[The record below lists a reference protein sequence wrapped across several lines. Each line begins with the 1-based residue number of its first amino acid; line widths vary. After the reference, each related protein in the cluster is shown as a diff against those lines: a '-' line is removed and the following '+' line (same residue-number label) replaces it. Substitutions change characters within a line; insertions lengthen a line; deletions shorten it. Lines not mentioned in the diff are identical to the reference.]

1 MTSPTTAATTSAAAD
16 QPDVT
21 ADVVVVGAR
30 CAGAATAM
38 LLARRG
44 HDVVLVDRY
53 LTPHD
58 TVSTHSIARSGV
70 VQLSRWGL
78 LDAVLE
84 RGTPAITHVTFHTPE
99 GADRRR
105 IADRAGVDRLVA
117 PRRRVLD
124 DVLLQAAIDAGV
136 RVHTGIRVTGVTR
149 SASGR
154 VVGVAGHRAGEPVT
168 FGARYVVGAD
178 GMTSVVARSVGARPV
193 QQRPSPGATAFA
205 YYGGVDW
212 DGIEFFLGEEVF
224 AGIFPTN
231 DGEAAVWLCTLA
243 DRTDAARF
251 VWGTT
256 SAAFDGMVADSVP
269 ALAERLRGGTRTAP
283 VRLCR
288 RLPNHMLTP
297 AGPGWALVG
306 DAAYHRDPITGHGI
320 SDAFRDAELLA
331 GAIGRSLLG
340 ANDAAELAGYWQRR
354 DAMASPI
361 FELTCAMAAQ
371 PPAPIFIAHQRALS
385 KAIEAEATELA
396 SWSSVTPQAAT
407 AA

>member
-1 MTSPTTAATTSAAAD
+1 MSFATDPSTPAPAD
-16 QPDVT
+16 ST
-21 ADVVVVGAR
+21 ADVTVVGAR

-38 LLARRG
+38 LLARQG

-53 LTPHD
+53 LSPTD

-78 LDAVLE
+78 LDTVLE
-84 RGTPAITHVTFHTPE
+84 RGTPAITHVTFHTPD
-99 GADRRR
+99 GPDRRR
-105 IADRAGVDRLVA
+105 IADRAGVDHLVA
-117 PRRRVLD
+117 PRRHVLD
-124 DVLLQAAIDAGV
+124 DVLLTAAIGAGV
-136 RVHTGIRVTGVTR
+136 RVHTGVRVGDVVR

-154 VVGVAGHRAGEPVT
+154 VVGVTGQQAGAPVT
-168 FGARYVVGAD
+168 FSSRYVVGAD
-178 GMTSVVARSVGARPV
+178 GLTSTIARRVGARPTQV
-193 QQRPSPGATAFA
+193 RPSPGATAYA
-205 YYGGVDW
+205 YYGGVEW
-212 DGIEFFLGEEVF
+212 DGIEFFLGDEVF

-243 DRTDAARF
+243 DRADAARF

-256 SAAFDGMVADSVP
+256 VAAFDELVADSVP

-288 RLPNHMLTP
+288 RLPNHMLRP
-297 AGPGWALVG
+297 VGPGWALVG

-340 ANDAAELAGYWQRR
+340 GNDAAELAGYWRRR
-354 DAMASPI
+354 DAMATPI
-361 FELTCAMAAQ
+361 FDLTCAMAAQ
-371 PPAPIFIAHQRALS
+371 PPAPDFIAHQRALS
-385 KAIEAEATELA
+385 KAIEAEASELA
-396 SWSSVTPQAAT
+396 CWPSVTPQAVT